1 MSKKKHRKHR
11 RGPVPLNPKAINGH
25 HLCWQRRYWK
35 KGAIKELREFHYCV
49 VQIPKNTLHKYIH
62 EKMNLIPVPK
72 EENARF
78 ALEQLE
84 YLYSINAIRNDDT
97 LDKRLNLLAALF
109 DCVDQPTAD
118 AFRKQLSIIHDF
130 YEEPP

>member
-1 MSKKKHRKHR
+1 
-11 RGPVPLNPKAINGH
+11 
-25 HLCWQRRYWK
+25 
-35 KGAIKELREFHYCV
+35 
-49 VQIPKNTLHKYIH
+49 
-62 EKMNLIPVPK
+62 MNLIPVPK